1 MSSFDRTAGKNLDE
15 ILASIRKTLAD
26 ETTRPQPNPPPSKAS
41 ADPNPPASV
50 NQNGSKV
57 ATAKIDEDLAD
68 LLAGG
73 LGSSAPQSAPKET
86 AQGTGDPNDP
96 LWFLRP
102 NGVREQAST
111 PPPGGPASPVLD
123 APAGP
128 DLSPERLSLAPL
140 FVADGDGEGGE
151 VHAAANGLASG
162 PGQAKAASLPDPQ
175 AIDSKASDQ
184 SPVQEATTRL
194 ANAGPAAAAASLPSQ
209 VAAAGR
215 AATAKAPV
223 EAGPAPA
230 KPEPVKPGPASG
242 PTVASPAPAAA
253 PLKPAARQEQPAP
266 VGSRSARAAAPEGS
280 PAASARLQGGAG
292 ASPIVHSAAAT
303 PRASVLNGVTSAL
316 PQAAASAAP
325 REAASVSAVPAAQTQ
340 ALEQIIEQLLE
351 PLLRRWVEANL
362 PRLVDAAIRL
372 EVARALDARRANGQD
387 TERKL

>member
-26 ETTRPQPNPPPSKAS
+26 ETTQPQPNPPPSKGS

-57 ATAKIDEDLAD
+57 ATAKVDEDLAD

-73 LGSSAPQSAPKET
+73 LGSSAPPSAPRET
-86 AQGTGDPNDP
+86 AQATGGDPNDP

-111 PPPGGPASPVLD
+111 PPPGGPTAPVLD

-128 DLSPERLSLAPL
+128 DRSPERSNLAPL
-140 FVADGDGEGGE
+140 FVADGDGEGGG
-151 VHAAANGLASG
+151 VHAPANGLASG
-162 PGQAKAASLPDPQ
+162 PGQGKAASLPDPQ

-194 ANAGPAAAAASLPSQ
+194 ENAGPAAAASLPSQ
-209 VAAAGR
+209 VAAAAR

-223 EAGPAPA
+223 DAGPALA

-253 PLKPAARQEQPAP
+253 PPKPAARQEQPAP

-280 PAASARLQGGAG
+280 PAASARLQAGAG

-303 PRASVLNGVTSAL
+303 PRASVLNGVTSGL
-316 PQAAASAAP
+316 PQAAAPAAP
-325 REAASVSAVPAAQTQ
+325 REAASASAVPAAQTQ

-372 EVARALDARRANGQD
+372 ELARVLDAGRANGQD

>member
-26 ETTRPQPNPPPSKAS
+26 ETIQPQPNPPPSRAS

-57 ATAKIDEDLAD
+57 ATAKVDEDLAD

-73 LGSSAPQSAPKET
+73 LGSAAPPSAPKET
-86 AQGTGDPNDP
+86 AQATGDPNDP

-111 PPPGGPASPVLD
+111 PPPGGPAGPVLD
-123 APAGP
+123 APGGP
-128 DLSPERLSLAPL
+128 DRSPERSSLAPL
-140 FVADGDGEGGE
+140 FLADGDGEGGG

-162 PGQAKAASLPDPQ
+162 PGQGKAASLPDPQ
-175 AIDSKASDQ
+175 AIDSKASDL
-184 SPVQEATTRL
+184 SPVQEATRRL
-194 ANAGPAAAAASLPSQ
+194 ENAGPAAAASLPSQ

-223 EAGPAPA
+223 DAGPAPA
-230 KPEPVKPGPASG
+230 KPEPVKAGPASG

-253 PLKPAARQEQPAP
+253 PPKPAARQEQPAP

-292 ASPIVHSAAAT
+292 ASPSVHSAAAT

-316 PQAAASAAP
+316 PQAAAPAAP
-325 REAASVSAVPAAQTQ
+325 REAAGASAAPAAQTQ
-340 ALEQIIEQLLE
+340 ALEQVIEQLLE